1 MVEAIVKFVTDGIAA
16 LGYTGVAWMMA
27 VESACIP
34 LPSEII
40 MPFAGFL
47 VYEGKLNLH
56 LVALAGAFGNLLGS
70 MAAYAAGYYGGRP
83 FIKRYGCYILIK
95 QHELEMADRF
105 FHRWGQWAILLG
117 RNLPIIRTY
126 ISLPAGISRMRF
138 APFCALSFIGS
149 IPWCYLL
156 TYAGVKLGE
165 NWHGISKYTHL
176 LDFIVAAVIL
186 ALIGRWLWQRF
197 GKRPAMS

>member
-1 MVEAIVKFVTDGIAA
+1 MVETLIEIVTRGISAV
-16 LGYTGVAWMMA
+16 GYIGVIWMMA

-47 VYEGKLNLH
+47 VATGRLNIH
-56 LVALAGAFGNLLGS
+56 LVALSGAFGNLLGS
-70 MAAYAAGYYGGRP
+70 IAAYAAGYYGGRP
-83 FIKRYGCYILIK
+83 FVLKYGRFIIKP
-95 QHELEMADRF
+95 HELEIADRF
-105 FHRWGQWAILLG
+105 FHCWGQWAIPIA
-117 RNLPIIRTY
+117 RNLPIVRTY

-138 APFCALSFIGS
+138 GPFCIYTFLGS

-156 TYAGVKLGE
+156 TWVGMKLGD
-165 NWHGISKYTHL
+165 NWEGIRRYTHVV
-176 LDFIVAAVIL
+176 DYAVAAVL
-186 ALIGRWLWQRF
+186 LFLLVRWLIGKL

>member
-1 MVEAIVKFVTDGIAA
+1 MIEALVNFVTDGIAA
-16 LGYTGVAWMMA
+16 LGYTGIAWMMA
-27 VESACIP
+27 VESACVP

-40 MPFAGFL
+40 MPFSGFL
-47 VYEGKLNLH
+47 VYAGKLNLH
-56 LVALAGAFGNLLGS
+56 LVALAGAFGNLIGS
-70 MAAYAAGYYGGRP
+70 IVAYAAGYYGGRP
-83 FIKRYGCYILIK
+83 FIMRYGRYILIK

-126 ISLPAGISRMRF
+126 ISLPAGVSRMRF
-138 APFCALSFIGS
+138 TPFCLLSFFGS

-156 TYAGVKLGE
+156 TYVGMKLGE
-165 NWHGISKYTHL
+165 NWEGIRKYTHI
-176 LDFIVAAVIL
+176 LDFIIAA
-186 ALIGRWLWQRF
+186 ALLFLIVRWIMGRF

>member
-16 LGYTGVAWMMA
+16 LGYAGIAWMMA

-40 MPFAGFL
+40 MPFSGFL
-47 VYEGKLNLH
+47 VASGKLNIH
-56 LVALAGAFGNLLGS
+56 LVAIAGAFGNLIGS
-70 MAAYAAGYYGGRP
+70 IAAYAAGYYGGRP
-83 FIKRYGCYILIK
+83 FILRYGRFIIK
-95 QHELEMADRF
+95 PHELELADRF
-105 FHRWGQWAILLG
+105 FHCWGQWAILIA

-126 ISLPAGISRMRF
+126 ISLPAGISRMKF
-138 APFCALSFIGS
+138 LPFCILSFVGS

-156 TYAGVKLGE
+156 TYVGMKLGE

-176 LDFIVAAVIL
+176 LDLIVAAVL
-186 ALIGRWLWQRF
+186 LTLLGRWFWQRF